1 MEFPVINP
9 PNGRS
14 LLKSTRWKHE
24 KFICRIYLM
33 LSFFSY
39 GADILNPHPLVVG
52 KIVRNADVNNTFLA
66 IAFEGQADGL
76 DIPFQT
82 GVVKLSCSPGCPEGG
97 LLLPRIRVIGPDKS
111 VRALPMP
118 TGNIREIIG
127 ASIIQRI
134 SKPGAEKLK
143 FSNGAILEIIAPL
156 ADPRILMYVED
167 VAQGSEVAILWDFW
181 PKKF

>member
-1 MEFPVINP
+1 
-9 PNGRS
+9 
-14 LLKSTRWKHE
+14 
-24 KFICRIYLM
+24 
-33 LSFFSY
+33 
-39 GADILNPHPLVVG
+39 
-52 KIVRNADVNNTFLA
+52 
-66 IAFEGQADGL
+66 
-76 DIPFQT
+76 
-82 GVVKLSCSPGCPEGG
+82 
-97 LLLPRIRVIGPDKS
+97 VIGPDKS